1 MLILQKSQQKS
12 LVDDEAENGES
23 ESDSSFTR
31 ANFLGRRLKN
41 QALPNLQ
48 DRVSY
53 FFYAKSGCS
62 GTKRGR

>member
-1 MLILQKSQQKS
+1 MLSLLKSQQKS

-31 ANFLGRRLKN
+31 AKFLGRRLKN
-41 QALPNLQ
+41 QVLPNLQ

-53 FFYAKSGCS
+53 FLC
-62 GTKRGR
+62 